1 MSQRAATHRSQLLSP
16 LPIVSH
22 SLPVI
27 TRAHLRRGTNKEGY
41 LTPKMTFSDNFYLI
55 HFFFKRN
62 RALEV
67 KTRCGEVAIK
77 VMVASTNLT
86 GRVIEAG
93 EAHQSACTF

>member
-27 TRAHLRRGTNKEGY
+27 TRAHPRRGTNKEGY

-55 HFFFKRN
+55 HFFFLKNSCIRSEN
-62 RALEV
+62 TVWRS
-67 KTRCGEVAIK
+67 GY
-77 VMVASTNLT
+77 
-86 GRVIEAG
+86 
-93 EAHQSACTF
+93 